1 MQQYNWVMTHGDPGC
16 YKTNIWI
23 YHLHFNI
30 NNQTAE
36 NINWAVDQTTFKV
49 LLHPRVPP
57 WPLGRTL
64 CLDWTWNLSLE
75 MCRGCQ
81 STVATSLN
89 LKVKLSFANF
99 QIYSRGKIA
108 RNDFK
113 FLKSLGKFFNYL
125 NLKRNN
131 CSKWNFNME

>member
-1 MQQYNWVMTHGDPGC
+1 MGTQVVIKQTSEF
-16 YKTNIWI
+16 TI
-23 YHLHFNI
+23 YI
-30 NNQTAE
+30 SISTIRRQK

-113 FLKSLGKFFNYL
+113 FLKSLGKFLKYL